1 MYTALERGR
10 AYRINSEV
18 MIYQERVFEEDH
30 PPTFV
35 FRRENG
41 ELIGFLLEQLTVMEQ
56 DGQLKYIGVS
66 L

>member
-10 AYRINSEV
+10 AYRILGEV
-18 MIYQERVFEEDH
+18 MVYEERVFQDDH

-35 FRRENG
+35 FRKEND
-41 ELIGFLLEQLTVMEQ
+41 ELVGYFLEQLTELEK